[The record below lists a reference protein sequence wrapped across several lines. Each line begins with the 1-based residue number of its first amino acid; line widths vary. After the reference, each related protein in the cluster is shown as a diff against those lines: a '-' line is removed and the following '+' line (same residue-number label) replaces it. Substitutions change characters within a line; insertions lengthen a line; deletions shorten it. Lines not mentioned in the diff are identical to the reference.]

1 MDVFIFNILGV
12 GLIGNLGM
20 VNKLTY
26 EELEQRIEALEEEIT
41 TSKQAQEE
49 LKRAREE
56 ELQMLEMTTALSQ
69 ELDLGNL
76 LVKIIQTAN
85 TLLSADKCTL
95 FMYDEKT
102 HELWARATLDSRIKD
117 LRFPSHVGIV
127 GSAFTTGKTIN
138 LSDAYAD
145 ERFNQEIDK
154 KTGYSTSSI
163 LCMPIKNKIG
173 RVLGVIQAL
182 NKQDG
187 AFTTMDEKRLEAFS
201 AQACV
206 ALENARLFEELLKK
220 LRELQ
225 KEINEHKRVQEQLK
239 RAKDEES
246 QLLEMTNALSYELNL
261 GNLLLKIM
269 NTTKVLLSAERCT
282 LFMHDEKTDE
292 LWARATGGSETRD
305 LRFPSHLGI
314 AGSVFTTG
322 ETVNIPDAYAD
333 DRFNQEVDKKTGFR
347 TKSILCMPIKNK
359 EGQIIGVTQVLNK
372 KGGPFTEI
380 DEKRLAA
387 FSAQASVALENAKL
401 FEDVLNMK
409 NYNESM
415 LESMSNG
422 VISLD
427 ADKHIVKCNTAAL
440 RILRENPDIVIG
452 SSATDFF
459 SENNQWVLESIDKVM
474 ETEMV
479 DLSMNTDLILIDGT
493 SVSVN
498 LTTVPLINVHKE
510 CIGSL
515 LVLEDITREK
525 RLKGTMTRYMAKEVV
540 DKLLEHGETILG
552 GMTQEATIMFSDIR
566 GFTTISEKISPQETV
581 SMLNEYFSIMV
592 DIIFNYEGVLD
603 KYIGDAIMAVFGA
616 PFSTGKDP
624 DRAVKTAIDM
634 LTALA
639 EFNRKRIAEAKDP
652 INIGIG
658 ISTNNILSG
667 NIGSLKRMDY
677 TVIGDGV
684 NLASRL
690 EGTNKVYG
698 THILV
703 SEFTYKKLTDRYV
716 SREIDLIQVKGRT
729 KPIGIYQIL
738 GHDEQNAFPHLN
750 EALEL
755 FREGLMCY
763 RQRNWQKGIDYF
775 SQVLALNTKDSASL
789 LYLNRCRYFAENP
802 PPDDWDHVWT
812 LKTK

>member
-1 MDVFIFNILGV
+1 MA
-12 GLIGNLGM
+12 
-20 VNKLTY
+20 KPTY
-26 EELEQRIEALEEEIT
+26 EELEQRVKILEEELT
-41 TSKQAQEE
+41 RYNQTQEE
-49 LKRAREE
+49 LKQAREQ
-56 ELQMLEMTTALSQ
+56 ELQLLEMTTALSQ
-69 ELDLGNL
+69 ELNL
-76 LVKIIQTAN
+76 ENVLIKIMHTAS
-85 TLLSADKCTL
+85 TLLTADKCTL
-95 FMYDEKT
+95 FMYDNTTK
-102 HELWARATLDSRIKD
+102 ELWAQASLDSKMKD
-117 LRFPSHVGIV
+117 IRFPSHIGIA
-127 GSAFTTGKTIN
+127 GSAFTTGEIIS
-138 LSDAYAD
+138 LADAYAD
-145 ERFNQEIDK
+145 ERFNHEIDQR
-154 KTGYSTSSI
+154 TDYRTRSI
-163 LCMPIKNKIG
+163 LCMPVKNKIG
-173 RVLGVIQAL
+173 RVLGVIQVL
-182 NKQDG
+182 NKQNG
-187 AFTTMDEKRLEAFS
+187 PFTKMDEKRLEAFS

-206 ALENARLFEELLKK
+206 ALENAKLFEELLKK
-220 LRELQ
+220 VRELQ
-225 KEINEHKRVQEQLK
+225 KEISEHKRVQEQLK

-261 GNLLLKIM
+261 GNLLIKIM
-269 NTTKVLLSAERCT
+269 NTTKMLLSAERCT
-282 LFMHDEKTDE
+282 LFMYDEKTDE
-292 LWARATGGSETRD
+292 LWARATEGSETKD
-305 LRFPSHLGI
+305 LRFPGHLGI

-322 ETVNIPDAYAD
+322 QTINIPDAYAD
-333 DRFNQEVDKKTGFR
+333 KRFNQEIDRKTGFR
-347 TKSILCMPIKNK
+347 TRSILCMPIKNK

-372 KGGPFTEI
+372 QGRPFTEM

-409 NYNESM
+409 NYNEGM

-427 ADKHIVKCNTAAL
+427 AEKNIVKCNAAAL
-440 RILRENPDIVIG
+440 RILQEDPDNIIG
-452 SSATDFF
+452 ASAIDFF
-459 SENNQWVLESIDKVM
+459 SEKNPWVLKSIDKVM
-474 ETEMV
+474 KTEMV
-479 DLSMNTDLILIDGT
+479 DLTMDTGLMLSNETG
-493 SVSVN
+493 VSVN

-566 GFTTISEKISPQETV
+566 GFTTLSEKMTPQETV

-634 LTALA
+634 LTALGK
-639 EFNRKRIAEAKDP
+639 FNRKRIAEFKDP

-703 SEFTYKKLTDRYV
+703 SEFTYKKLTERYI

-738 GHDEQNAFPHLN
+738 GHDEQKAFPHLS

-755 FREGLMCY
+755 FSKGLTYY
-763 RQRNWQKGIDYF
+763 RQRDWQQGIDCF
-775 SQVLALNTKDSASL
+775 GQVLTLNENDTASR
-789 LYLNRCRYFAENP
+789 LYLDRCQYFAENP
-802 PPDDWDHVWT
+802 PPENWDHVWRFN
-812 LKTK
+812 TK